1 MSVETEAYIII
12 LKKWLAV
19 TDHVNYLRME
29 IVHQW
34 TIWKENTSRYSVV
47 NTDAR
52 WQGTSELQGY
62 HRRWWYLLHLLKE
75 AKILLWPA
83 TSKPC
88 GRIILDLVS
97 CYYVFCLWYIPA
109 MAIETKHPLSH
120 WKFQFIVQH
129 RDLILYHLPAG
140 TTNKLQIWAASPVTY
155 ICLFKAYAPWH
166 WQAGYW
172 YTNNN
177 KHVWTVK

>member
-75 AKILLWPA
+75 AKTLLACFGRQPANLVAYYPWPRFMLLCVLSVIYTGNGDRNQA
-83 TSKPC
+83 SSLPLKISIHSPTSWPYFISSA
-88 GRIILDLVS
+88 R
-97 CYYVFCLWYIPA
+97 WY
-109 MAIETKHPLSH
+109 H
-120 WKFQFIVQH
+120 Q
-129 RDLILYHLPAG
+129 
-140 TTNKLQIWAASPVTY
+140 
-155 ICLFKAYAPWH
+155 
-166 WQAGYW
+166 
-172 YTNNN
+172 
-177 KHVWTVK
+177 